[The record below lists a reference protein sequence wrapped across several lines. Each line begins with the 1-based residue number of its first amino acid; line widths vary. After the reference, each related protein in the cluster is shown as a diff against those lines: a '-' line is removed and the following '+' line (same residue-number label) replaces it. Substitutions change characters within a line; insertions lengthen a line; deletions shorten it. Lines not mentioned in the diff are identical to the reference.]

1 MKSEEFEE
9 FDVLVFAGRK
19 IKSCSIPQKKKK
31 ISSYAFA
38 DSSITNIKIS
48 HHITQICEGSFY
60 FCKQLKNIEIPLN
73 SHLQVINESAF
84 LECAISSIYI
94 PLKVTYLGKN
104 SPNCGNLKIV
114 EFDENA
120 ELRAIESRKMSY
132 CKQLIIMIP
141 IKLRNH
147 FKVI

>member
-1 MKSEEFEE
+1 MFN
-9 FDVLVFAGRK
+9 
-19 IKSCSIPQKKKK
+19 PTKKKK